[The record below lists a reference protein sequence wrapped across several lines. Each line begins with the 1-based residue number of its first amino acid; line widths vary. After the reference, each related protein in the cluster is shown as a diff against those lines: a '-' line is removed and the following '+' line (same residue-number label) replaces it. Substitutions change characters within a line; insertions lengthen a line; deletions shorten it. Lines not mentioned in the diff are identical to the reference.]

1 MRSQAVNTFT
11 NRSNHKC
18 QALVWDFKAPATE
31 RNFQVSIFFSSSSIK
46 TYSEHGSNQ
55 LMVART
61 WFSVIQSSHSPTKCR
76 DDEWDVQSAKQ
87 LGDLPTLSSQD
98 NEVSQDQPMQTQK
111 WTFPQSLPSFC
122 TRGWQEE
129 PTFCSGGESATGGSS
144 TRDSVPSSKSR
155 RQHTRVNGGG
165 TSLRKV
171 MASRRDFPN
180 SCTPFTCVEQ
190 EHTSTQRGL
199 KDNHQII

>member
-55 LMVART
+55 LMVARM

-111 WTFPQSLPSFC
+111 CTFPQSSCPFAPGGDRRSPPFALEGKVPRGARPRGTRCRHRRAAGSTPGWTGVALPWGRWWPHAGIFQTAALHSPVWNRN
-122 TRGWQEE
+122 THPHKE
-129 PTFCSGGESATGGSS
+129 
-144 TRDSVPSSKSR
+144 D
-155 RQHTRVNGGG
+155 
-165 TSLRKV
+165 
-171 MASRRDFPN
+171 
-180 SCTPFTCVEQ
+180 
-190 EHTSTQRGL
+190 
-199 KDNHQII
+199 